1 MDKFNEELKKASN
14 PWIQRIG
21 NYLLSRDDIRENLK
35 KENKSLK
42 ECFDYV
48 LIKISE
54 KSMRVDGIAYAAGD
68 DEKIYELAV
77 HYYDEDDIKVG
88 KKNFTTNADG
98 SADAKKLIG
107 KDSKNSEKKDEE
119 NVQKKIDTAVKVAL
133 EKYKKEEKEKE
144 QKKKEAKKAKLK
156 TKKSAKNIN
165 DDQMNIF
172 ELMGDDNV

>member
-54 KSMRVDGIAYAAGD
+54 KSVRVDGIAYAAGD

-88 KKNFTTNADG
+88 KKGFKTNADG
-98 SADAKKLIG
+98 SANPKNLLS
-107 KDSKNSEKKDEE
+107 KDSKKSDKKEE
-119 NVQKKIDTAVKVAL
+119 NVQKKIDKAVKAAL
-133 EKYKKEEKEKE
+133 DKYKEEEKEKD
-144 QKKKEAKKAKLK
+144 QRKKEAKKAKSK
-156 TKKSAKNIN
+156 TKKSAKNVN

-172 ELMGDDNV
+172 EIMGDDSV